1 MDKMKLFT
9 ILSFLLCLT
18 ILIYLIKSNQ
28 SAVYDIRSKEH
39 YDNIPFIKNAS
50 ILQKI
55 RFMGSPCLC
64 QNNIPDLKS
73 SVSKD
78 KLEATDERRTKEYKT
93 SQMRIHRDKI
103 LIAPSNS
110 PLQYP
115 AHGFSVVPLKIT
127 SIPGLGV
134 NSQGRGVYKVTLRV
148 SLGVLSV
155 DGDLMNQVIEGQGG
169 KVLSLSVTSVEIL
182 NKILAKIT
190 YTSSIY
196 HLKTTDMA
204 HFIYEDYE
212 AMFPIEIKRPA
223 VPVLYDQGNDINS
236 QVTITTKTF
245 LRYKELRALIK
256 SIRRRYP
263 DMKIIIADDNFDTEK
278 VEGPSI
284 EQYFMPPSQG
294 WFAGRNLAVSQ
305 VTTKYFLWVDDDYEF
320 LDQTN
325 IEKFVEIMEA
335 VPDLDVLG
343 GSVDGGRFYFTLEY
357 EEGDEEEGGCL
368 SRNQG
373 GKYHNIPGFDHCF
386 LTDGVVNFFLARTDS
401 VRKVGFD
408 PQLRRV
414 AHSEFFMDG
423 LGKLMVASCNGFAVG
438 HQTRQKNAK
447 YDGFRHPGQT
457 DTEFKLAH
465 HYFKNHLKC
474 VKY

>member
-1 MDKMKLFT
+1 MYWDTGLLAGGPRRKWRKGHRFPGHTWSCDSLSWWRRNPMLSGLVSRGSCVCLHLPCHRLGWFLGCSPVLFSLVNLNMST
-9 ILSFLLCLT
+9 VLSALFQS
-18 ILIYLIKSNQ
+18 SN
-28 SAVYDIRSKEH
+28 
-39 YDNIPFIKNAS
+39 
-50 ILQKI
+50 
-55 RFMGSPCLC
+55 
-64 QNNIPDLKS
+64 LK
-73 SVSKD
+73 
-78 KLEATDERRTKEYKT
+78 ATDERRTKEYKT
-93 SQMRIHRDKI
+93 SQMRLVSCIPTQYDYKI

-127 SIPGLGV
+127 SIPGMLLIIMSYTV
-134 NSQGRGVYKVTLRV
+134 KLQW
-148 SLGVLSV
+148 
-155 DGDLMNQVIEGQGG
+155 
-169 KVLSLSVTSVEIL
+169 
-182 NKILAKIT
+182 NKDRCRFH
-190 YTSSIY
+190 YY
-196 HLKTTDMA
+196 
-204 HFIYEDYE
+204 
-212 AMFPIEIKRPA
+212 
-223 VPVLYDQGNDINS
+223 INS

-335 VPDLDVLG
+335 VPDLDV
-343 GSVDGGRFYFTLEY
+343 VIDGGRFYFTLEY

>member
-1 MDKMKLFT
+1 RPLYWTVRCPGLISQSCRNLHSQVWQGKRCWQ
-9 ILSFLLCLT
+9 FLPASAPRPSCLP
-18 ILIYLIKSNQ
+18 
-28 SAVYDIRSKEH
+28 
-39 YDNIPFIKNAS
+39 IPAPRLPVCPSLRLGLDVLDECTGTLAFW
-50 ILQKI
+50 
-55 RFMGSPCLC
+55 
-64 QNNIPDLKS
+64 
-73 SVSKD
+73 
-78 KLEATDERRTKEYKT
+78 LEVREENERRTKEYKT
-93 SQMRIHRDKI
+93 SQMRLVSCIPTQYDYKI

-127 SIPGLGV
+127 SIPGMLLIIMSYTV
-134 NSQGRGVYKVTLRV
+134 KLQWNKDRY
-148 SLGVLSV
+148 
-155 DGDLMNQVIEGQGG
+155 LMNQVIEGQGG